1 MLPSI
6 PIMTQ
11 TEIERKP
18 SALELVL
25 SRMKIV
31 RSDSMSAKLKKELS
45 QKNSNQK
52 EETKP
57 TKQRKKKTS
66 SKSKVKQEE
75 ISPDYKILTRKEVL
89 EKQNQEWDKSYI
101 PVQIWYYFK
110 WKCPKCKKNN
120 VQEYSNIYHVY
131 GPAWAPI
138 GVDCEKCGTHYNII
152 EDQGEEE

>member
-1 MLPSI
+1 MNQI
-6 PIMTQ
+6 
-11 TEIERKP
+11 EIEKKP

-31 RSDSMSAKLKKELS
+31 KSDSMSAKLKKELS
-45 QKNSNQK
+45 QKNLNQEEK
-52 EETKP
+52 EVKT
-57 TKQRKKKTS
+57 TKQRKKRTS
-66 SKSKVKQEE
+66 SKSSKIKKEE
-75 ISPDYKILTRKEVL
+75 IAADYKVLTRKEVL

-152 EDQGEEE
+152 EDPGEEE